1 MHNIQQRGIALI
13 VALVLLVAVTLLAL
27 GGLRTGRVEER
38 LSMATQDRA
47 LAFQAA
53 EAALRHAE
61 NLIPGLRATP
71 GAIPADLPAAQYD
84 DDTCHA
90 STCNTSGV
98 CARPD
103 GACTPR
109 WENPSFNGWVNGPT
123 VTAGSQSVTPQYYIE
138 VTGRDTPCESRV
150 TQQDLQGTCTT
161 FRITARAQPA
171 EDRAHVMLQSTFV
184 WPN

>member
-1 MHNIQQRGIALI
+1 MRTRNQRGIALI
-13 VALVLLVAVTLLAL
+13 VALVLLLAVTLLAL
-27 GGLRTGRVEER
+27 SGLRTGRIEER
-38 LSMATQDRA
+38 LSVATQDRA

-61 NLIPGLRATP
+61 GLIPALRATP
-71 GAIPADLPAAQYD
+71 GAIPSDLPSGQYD
-84 DDTCHA
+84 DETCHVSA
-90 STCNTSGV
+90 CNENGI

-161 FRITARAQPA
+161 FRITARAQPSA
-171 EDRAHVMLQSTFV
+171 DRAFVMLQSTFI